1 MACRTQVVA
10 RRLVAVLFV
19 TFVLVEGVWSVAQ
32 AQEGSHT
39 ASSSRAV
46 RLKEGTEVK
55 LKLHDRI
62 TSKTAVEG
70 NRLSR
75 GQGRNAGQTW

>member
-1 MACRTQVVA
+1 MEFRTQAAA

-19 TFVLVEGVWSVAQ
+19 TFVLAEGIWSVAQ
-32 AQEGSHT
+32 TQEGSHT

-46 RLKEGTEVK
+46 LLKEGTEVK

-70 NRLSR
+70 DSVNLTSIRI
-75 GQGRNAGQTW
+75 